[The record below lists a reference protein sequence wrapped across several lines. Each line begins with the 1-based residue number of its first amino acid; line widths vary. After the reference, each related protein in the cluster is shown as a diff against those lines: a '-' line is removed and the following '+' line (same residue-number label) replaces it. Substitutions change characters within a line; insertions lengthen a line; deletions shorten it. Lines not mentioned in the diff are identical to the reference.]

1 MKVTIPTKGE
11 EKGRLSRDN
20 GTLVKLRALTFIIG

>member
-11 EKGRLSRDN
+11 EKGRLSRDKATN
-20 GTLVKLRALTFIIG
+20 I